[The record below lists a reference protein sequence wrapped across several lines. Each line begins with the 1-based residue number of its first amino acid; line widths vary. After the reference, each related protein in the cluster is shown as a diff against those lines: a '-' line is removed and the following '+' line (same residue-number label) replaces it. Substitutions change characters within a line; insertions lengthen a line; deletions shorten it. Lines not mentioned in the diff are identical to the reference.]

1 MSNNHDLQDDPRLA
15 ARQSRNVREL
25 QGKRLDFSRNLNLL
39 DWDIPNRTKLVRLIV
54 VPKEMATEICSDPVV
69 ANNFARTRNATRA
82 DVFIVHDGKQWDAWS
97 WVGTT
102 EGLMPHHEAHLKHPE
117 TVVVLMVIDREQ
129 VQWECE
135 THEFRIKSIGRRGPI
150 GLLKYTNEG
159 VIAAPAFPFAR
170 AILKQRG
177 QRVVSGLPTLDADQC
192 NQLYKVSFEVWLDGP
207 KREPTLIDPDIYCD
221 WN

>member
-1 MSNNHDLQDDPRLA
+1 MSSNHHVQPDTRLA
-15 ARQSRNVREL
+15 ERQSRNVREL

-54 VPKEMATEICSDPVV
+54 VPKDEGKICHDPVT
-69 ANNFARTRNATRA
+69 ANEFARARNATRA
-82 DVFIVHDGKQWDAWS
+82 DVFVVYHHDKWDAWS
-97 WVGTT
+97 WVGTK

-135 THEFRIKSIGRRGPI
+135 THDFRIANIVKSDPI

-159 VIAAPAFPFAR
+159 VVAAPDSPFPEEISKSIGR
-170 AILKQRG
+170 
-177 QRVVSGLPTLDADQC
+177 RVTSGLPTLDANQC
-192 NQLYKVSFEVWLDGP
+192 NQLYKVSFDVWLDG
-207 KREPTLIDPDIYCD
+207 RENGPTRIDPDIYCD
-221 WN
+221 WS